1 VQWRGQLTGKQA
13 IMVAQLYEL
22 PRQKHVLEA
31 KRILMVDLTTTRA
44 QVKGVTP
51 TISHE
56 GGGSA
61 WTHYPHPL
69 PTGWIGCT
77 TN

>member
-56 GGGSA
+56 GGGA
-61 WTHYPHPL
+61 VRGHIT
-69 PTGWIGCT
+69 PTLYRPGG
-77 TN
+77 

>member
-56 GGGSA
+56 GGAVRGHI
-61 WTHYPHPL
+61 T
-69 PTGWIGCT
+69 PTLYRPGG
-77 TN
+77 